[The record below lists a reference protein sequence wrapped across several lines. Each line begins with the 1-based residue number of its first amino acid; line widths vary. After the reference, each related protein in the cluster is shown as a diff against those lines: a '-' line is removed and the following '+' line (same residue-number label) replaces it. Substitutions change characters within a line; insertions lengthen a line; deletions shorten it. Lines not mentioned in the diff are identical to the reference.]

1 MIDQEILKYV
11 LVNKQTTLQV
21 PEEFPFVLLV
31 ASGMWYIQTKAKSL
45 LMKR

>member
-1 MIDQEILKYV
+1 MIDQEILKYL

-31 ASGMWYIQTKAKSL
+31 ASGMWYIQSKVYSL
-45 LMKR
+45 MMRR